1 MFSIRKILFTVLL
14 IGLTGGCSAI
24 FGSYEGDEP
33 ARYTELRFEDQK
45 PIKLKVSKVD
55 VISEFTPSFR
65 RPNVEHLFPIQS
77 KRLLRPGLATGW
89 KRLTSLPTKLPS
101 SSSKMP
107 A

>member
-45 PIKLKVSKVD
+45 PIKL
-55 VISEFTPSFR
+55 
-65 RPNVEHLFPIQS
+65 
-77 KRLLRPGLATGW
+77 
-89 KRLTSLPTKLPS
+89 
-101 SSSKMP
+101 
-107 A
+107 

>member
-33 ARYTELRFEDQK
+33 TRYTELRFEDQK

-65 RPNVEHLFPIQS
+65 L
-77 KRLLRPGLATGW
+77 
-89 KRLTSLPTKLPS
+89 SLIHI
-101 SSSKMP
+101 
-107 A
+107 